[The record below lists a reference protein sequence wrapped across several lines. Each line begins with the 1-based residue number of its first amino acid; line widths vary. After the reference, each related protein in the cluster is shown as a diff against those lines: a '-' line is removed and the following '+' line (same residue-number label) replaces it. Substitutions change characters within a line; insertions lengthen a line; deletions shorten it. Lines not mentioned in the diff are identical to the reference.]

1 LISETARRRSRP
13 LRTRLSLRPSV
24 DAPYEVPL
32 EPAVRIP
39 TMQIDV
45 AEAVER
51 ILRALDR
58 AAERAVT
65 N

>member
-1 LISETARRRSRP
+1 
-13 LRTRLSLRPSV
+13 
-24 DAPYEVPL
+24 
-32 EPAVRIP
+32 VRIP

>member
-1 LISETARRRSRP
+1 
-13 LRTRLSLRPSV
+13 
-24 DAPYEVPL
+24 
-32 EPAVRIP
+32 
-39 TMQIDV
+39 MQIDV